1 MNNLIKDIAAC
12 ERPYEKAYALGIEAL
27 TDAELIA
34 VILRN
39 GASSQSSIDLA
50 NRVLNAHPIHKGL
63 GGLNFLER
71 NELTALKGIGDT
83 KATELLAI
91 KELAKRM
98 NLGRL
103 KEDIVFSN
111 PSSIAEYYMEK
122 CKYFTKEK
130 TYIMLLSCSHML
142 IKELLISEGT
152 VNSAMLSPREIFVE
166 ALKYQAVFIIMVHN
180 HPSGYPEP
188 SAADID
194 ATKRIMSAGE
204 LLGIHLSD
212 HIIVGNDRYVSLLER
227 GIIK

>member
-1 MNNLIKDIAAC
+1 MNNLIKDIADC
-12 ERPYEKAYALGIEAL
+12 ERPYEKACALGIEAL

-39 GASSQSSIDLA
+39 GGGGQSSIDLA
-50 NRVLNAHPIHKGL
+50 NCVLNAHPVHKGL
-63 GGLNFLER
+63 SGLNFLER
-71 NELTALKGIGDT
+71 KDLTAIKGIGNT

-91 KELAKRM
+91 GELAKRM
-98 NLGRL
+98 NLRRL
-103 KEDIVFSN
+103 REDIIFSN
-111 PSSIAEYYMEK
+111 PSSIADYYMEK
-122 CKYFTKEK
+122 CKYFTREK

-152 VNSAMLSPREIFVE
+152 VNSAILSPREIFIE

-180 HPSGYPEP
+180 HPSGCPEP
-188 SAADID
+188 STADID